1 MNFLLDTNICSTH
14 LKRPAG
20 LMHRFVQHSGGLC
33 ISTIVLAELY
43 TWAYLRK
50 DAVEAVRRIED
61 DLLTDVIVLDFD
73 PACANRFGTVRAELL
88 QVGISVS
95 RLDLLI
101 ASVAL
106 VHDLTLVTHNTADY
120 RHIPGLRLE
129 DWLSP

>member
-1 MNFLLDTNICSTH
+1 MNFLLDTNICSAH

-20 LMHRFVQHSGGLC
+20 LLHRFVQHSGGLC

-50 DAVEAVRRIED
+50 DPAEAVRRIEN

-73 PACANRFGTVRAELL
+73 PACANRFGFVRAELL
-88 QVGISVS
+88 RVGISVS

-120 RHIPGLRLE
+120 RHIPNLRLE